1 MPDKALIRTLVEAW
15 GPSGYEYQVRALI
28 QKEVQN
34 LADEIRTD
42 AGGNLIC
49 RMGSGGKKIMIAA
62 HMDEIGFIIHHIDP
76 QGFARFSMIGG
87 LFSSTLNGGR
97 VKLENGMIGVIG
109 LDGEPNP
116 YRTGTATL
124 GDFFLDFTGAGASE
138 RVQVGDVGAMWRSM
152 DVQGSRVIAKSLDDR
167 IGCVV
172 AIEAMRRLKGAALS
186 NTLYFVFTT
195 QEEVGIRGA
204 RVSAFGIAPDMAIAL
219 DVTPT
224 DDIPKARNA
233 SVKIGKGAAI
243 KAMDAGHIVPPAVRD
258 LMIKRAESAGI
269 PYQIDVMTIGTTD
282 AAAIQ
287 MTGSGIPSGAIS
299 IPSRYVHTTSEMV
312 DLDDVEAC
320 VKLLIEVVE
329 KPLEAV

>member
-28 QKEVQN
+28 QKEVQD

-42 AGGNLIC
+42 AAGNLIC
-49 RMGSGGKKIMIAA
+49 RMGSGPKKIMIAA
-62 HMDEIGFIIHHIDP
+62 HMDEIGFIIHHVDA

-97 VKLENGMIGVIG
+97 VKLENGQIGVIG
-109 LDGEPNP
+109 LDGEPIFH
-116 YRTGTATL
+116 RTGMPTL
-124 GDFFLDFTGAGASE
+124 GDFFLDFTGATE
-138 RVQVGDVGAMWRSM
+138 PVQVGDVGAMWRSM
-152 DVQGSRVIAKSLDDR
+152 DMQGSRVIAKSLDDR

-172 AIEAMRRLKGAALS
+172 AIEAMRRLKGTSLTNS
-186 NTLYFVFTT
+186 LYFVFTT

-219 DVTPT
+219 DVTAT

-258 LMIKRAESAGI
+258 LMIKRAEGAGI
-269 PYQIDVMTIGTTD
+269 PYQIDVMTIGSTD

-287 MTGSGIPSGAIS
+287 MTGSGIPSGVIS

-320 VKLLIEVVE
+320 VKLLVEVVG
-329 KPLEAV
+329 KPLEEG